1 MTTQYTTYM
10 NEEHT
15 LPPLPT
21 PDEVAIQQD
30 TYDPIAEELDQ
41 YWLDPTKDYP
51 EPHFLFEYNGVGFSP
66 LGGIQA
72 ISGQKKNGKTFV
84 LAQLM
89 AAALGSGTDNV
100 EHYLNGLHTRPDTIE
115 WLGHQPKVLYC
126 DTEMEQLNTAKVL
139 RRVHWLCG
147 WDMNA
152 HNDRFFVLWLREVP
166 KANKHTQ
173 NDERWR
179 LIKNA
184 IEKTEPDIVFID
196 GLRDLV
202 NDFNDNTESS
212 EIVGEMMSLASQR
225 NICIWSV
232 LHMNPRPQ
240 NDDESKMRGHLGT
253 ELGNKVSDTFVSIK
267 KKDPITNQVTFTVK
281 QQDARGK
288 DVDDWQ
294 FIVTDDVGGLGIPRI
309 LGGQT
314 ITSKQQQEQ
323 QEADEYFK
331 LYLWSSI
338 GDTYTDL
345 EKWLKR
351 KNVTSN
357 RKIQDLFNV
366 ALEAGIIYK
375 DNKKRYHY
383 NGLHKE
389 LPNDKIDDLP
399 FERENG
405 EEAPF

>member
-1 MTTQYTTYM
+1 M
-10 NEEHT
+10 NEEQK

-30 TYDPIAEELDQ
+30 TYDPIAEELAQ

-294 FIVTDDVGGLGIPRI
+294 FEVTDDVGGLGIPRI
-309 LGGQT
+309 LNAASSVVIPDQT
-314 ITSKQQQEQ
+314 QNEKR
-323 QEADEYFK
+323 EADEYFSK
-331 LYLWSSI
+331 YRWKRE
-338 GDTYTDL
+338 GDTYTNISN
-345 EKWLKR
+345 WLKSKCGR
-351 KNVTSN
+351 SN
-357 RKIQDLFNV
+357 RQISAMFNIG
-366 ALEAGIIYK
+366 LESGIIMKNSKGKYVYVGNNNEEIQA
-375 DNKKRYHY
+375 DT
-383 NGLHKE
+383 E
-389 LPNDKIDDLP
+389 PLP
-399 FERENG
+399 FAKPDDNEIV
-405 EEAPF
+405 PF